1 MENINAEV
9 FTLRNQRKQIKD
21 LTEKLKAVLGQ
32 FDKLENELLKAQYK
46 HGLMIAFDE
55 IGYTE
60 EMYQKRIHELF
71 AIKQNYHH
79 LWSET
84 QVLTRSMEQHYS
96 SEEGLMKDLMEKIQ
110 SLTPD
115 NINDIK
121 GIQQQKKV
129 KKEHYFKDMT
139 NLKKEI
145 DDLKKVIEDLEGMK
159 LYVSG
164 KSPRAFYNKE
174 TKDYNAIVDKINHET
189 EKLEQFKKVKNSNM
203 TKTTEAI
210 IRSYQ
215 QDKDKIIKKTVSAI
229 DETLASLQDKITN
242 REKLADKYFKIKSLR
257 FLVQGAARAGKFSL
271 IHSLD
276 PYSAL
281 QRKGNFMVVNSPDYI
296 FSAFKGLLVWVQD
309 EDRTKKTGKLYT
321 LPTFEEKFDDFKER
335 VKVKIELTCA
345 TGYIDSEIFPKIVDG
360 MRIEGLIYIYDS
372 TDNLTIDDTKSLLN
386 STSEY
391 LHLEND
397 QNTLVLANK
406 SDLNQ
411 NPKLALIENAKTISL
426 KSNPS
431 ETNEIITDYINTI
444 IFNSTEIKEL
454 IELNVD

>member
-60 EMYQKRIHELF
+60 ESYKKRINELF

-84 QVLTRSMEQHYS
+84 QELTRSMEKHYS

-139 NLKKEI
+139 NVKKEI

-164 KSPRAFYNKE
+164 KSPRAYYNKE
-174 TKDYNAIVDKINHET
+174 TKDYNAIIDKIDHEK

-210 IRSYQ
+210 IRSYE
-215 QDKDKIIKKTVSAI
+215 QDKDKIVKKTVSAI

-242 REKLADKYFKIKSLR
+242 REKIADKYFKIKSLR
-257 FLVQGAARAGKFSL
+257 FLVQGAPRAGKFSL

-281 QRKGNFMVVNSPDYI
+281 QRKGNFMVVNSPDYV

-309 EDRTKKTGKLYT
+309 EDKSKKTGQIYT
-321 LPTFEEKFDDFKER
+321 LPTFEEKFEEFKER

-345 TGYIDSEIFPKIVDG
+345 TGYVDSEIFPKIIDG
-360 MRIEGLIYIYDS
+360 MKCEGLIYIYDS
-372 TDNLTIDDTKSLLN
+372 TDNLAFEDSKDLFK
-386 STSEY
+386 STSDY
-391 LHLEND
+391 LHLENE
-397 QNTLVLANK
+397 QNILILANK

-411 NPKLALIENAKTISL
+411 NSNSELIKNAKKISI
-426 KSNPS
+426 KSNPL
-431 ETNEIITDYINTI
+431 EVNEIFTDYINNI